1 MSIAKENGLSLADQ
15 VAHELREDI
24 INGRLLSGMSLVESE
39 LVRGY
44 NASRNTV
51 REALHLLGREGLTTY
66 VRHKGVIVRRL
77 SVDDVRDLFMVRRT
91 LESQAILLGKPLA
104 DHSSGRMADAIEAAQ
119 LACEREDWRAF
130 GTHSLRFHQQVVGL
144 LHSPSFDE
152 FFTNIVA
159 QMRLVFSAAPDEA
172 RYQAPWL
179 ERDRHIHQLLIDG
192 LRAEAGE
199 AMDSYLNDSEHQ
211 ALELLTS
218 SRPDPRPR

>member
-1 MSIAKENGLSLADQ
+1 MVPTAHENGLSLADQ

-24 INGRLLSGMSLVESE
+24 IGGRLISGMPLVESE

-66 VRHKGVIVRRL
+66 IRHKGVIVRRL
-77 SVDDVRDLFMVRRT
+77 TVEDVRDLFMVRRT
-91 LESQAILLGKPLA
+91 LESRAIMAGKPLA
-104 DHSSGRMADAIEAAQ
+104 HQQSDSMGSAIEAAE

-130 GTHSLRFHQQVVGL
+130 ATHSLRFHQQVVGL
-144 LHSPSFDE
+144 LGSPAFDE

-172 RYQAPWL
+172 SYQAPWL
-179 ERDRHIHQLLIDG
+179 ERDRHIHQLLING
-192 LRAEAGE
+192 RRPEAGE
-199 AMDSYLNDSEHQ
+199 AMDSYLNDSETQ
-211 ALELLTS
+211 ALELLAS
-218 SRPDPRPR
+218 AARH

>member
-1 MSIAKENGLSLADQ
+1 MSIAKANGLSLADQ

-24 INGRLLSGMSLVESE
+24 INGRLLSGMALVESE
-39 LVRGY
+39 LVRRY
-44 NASRNTV
+44 SASRNTV

-66 VRHKGVIVRRL
+66 VRHKGVMVRRL
-77 SVDDVRDLFMVRRT
+77 SGDDVRDLFRVRRT
-91 LESQAILLGKPLA
+91 LELQAILVGMPLVDDRSA
-104 DHSSGRMADAIEAAQ
+104 RMGNAIEAAE

-172 RYQAPWL
+172 RYQGPWL

-192 LRAEAGE
+192 RRRDADQ
-199 AMDSYLNDSEHQ
+199 AMGSYLDDSETQ
-211 ALELLTS
+211 ALDLLAS
-218 SRPDPRPR
+218 AARP

>member
-24 INGRLLSGMSLVESE
+24 INGRLLSGMPLVESE

-77 SVDDVRDLFMVRRT
+77 TVDDVRDLFSVRRT
-91 LESQAILLGKPLA
+91 LESRAILAGAPVIEGQ
-104 DHSSGRMADAIEAAQ
+104 SQPMANAIEAAE

-130 GTHSLRFHQQVVGL
+130 GSHSLRFHQHVVGL
-144 LHSPSFDE
+144 LGSPSFDE

-159 QMRLVFSAAPDEA
+159 QMRLVFSSARDEA
-172 RYQAPWL
+172 RYQTPWL
-179 ERDRHIHQLLIDG
+179 ARDRHIYQLLIEDRR
-192 LRAEAGE
+192 LDAGE
-199 AMDSYLNDSEHQ
+199 AMDSYLNDSERQ
-211 ALELLTS
+211 ALDLLS
-218 SRPDPRPR
+218 SVARP

>member
-1 MSIAKENGLSLADQ
+1 VSIAQENGLSLADQ
-15 VAHELREDI
+15 VARELREDI
-24 INGRLLSGMSLVESE
+24 IGGRLLSGMPLVESE
-39 LVRGY
+39 LVRAY

-91 LESQAILLGKPLA
+91 LESRAILTGRLLA
-104 DHSSGRMADAIEAAQ
+104 DSSSARMADAIEAAE
-119 LACEREDWRAF
+119 LASEREDWRAF

-144 LHSPSFDE
+144 LRSPSFDE

-179 ERDRHIHQLLIDG
+179 ARDRHIHQLLIES
-192 LRAEAGE
+192 RRREAGE

-211 ALELLTS
+211 ALDLL
-218 SRPDPRPR
+218 SRAARH

>member
-1 MSIAKENGLSLADQ
+1 MPIAQENGLSLADQ

-24 INGRLLSGMSLVESE
+24 INGRLLSGMPLVESE

-77 SVDDVRDLFMVRRT
+77 TVADVRDLFSVRRT
-91 LESQAILLGKPLA
+91 LESRAILAGAPVNGEQA
-104 DHSSGRMADAIEAAQ
+104 RPMANAIEAAE

-130 GTHSLRFHQQVVGL
+130 GSHSLRFHQQVVGL
-144 LHSPSFDE
+144 LGSPSFDE

-159 QMRLVFSAAPDEA
+159 QMRLVFSTARDEA

-179 ERDRHIHQLLIDG
+179 ERDRFIYQLLIEDRR
-192 LRAEAGE
+192 LEAGE
-199 AMDSYLNDSEHQ
+199 AMDTYLNDSEQQ
-211 ALELLTS
+211 ALALLISVPT
-218 SRPDPRPR
+218 P

>member
-1 MSIAKENGLSLADQ
+1 MSIAKQNGLSLADQ

-24 INGRLLSGMSLVESE
+24 IDGRLLSGMPLVESE

-91 LESQAILLGKPLA
+91 LESRAILGGKPLA
-104 DHSSGRMADAIEAAQ
+104 DQHSQRMADALDAAD

-130 GTHSLRFHQQVVGL
+130 GSHSLRFHQHVVGL

-192 LRAEAGE
+192 HRAEAGD
-199 AMDSYLNDSEHQ
+199 AMDSYLNDSEQQ
-211 ALELLTS
+211 ALDLLS
-218 SRPDPRPR
+218 SVARP